1 MFMNGVK
8 ISIYKVFATCFLM
21 FLSSFLC
28 FAMLYYSKASVVF
41 ASGNDVVSLETKN
54 RIEANLNLDK
64 PLVEQYKIWLL
75 KVFKGD
81 FGTSL
86 ISGEKIFSLIVEPLK
101 NTFILTIISLFILFF
116 LSIVLA
122 LFCVVY
128 QDSFIDKIIN
138 FFTLSFFALPPFALA
153 LIHILIFGFFL
164 KILPI
169 SGVSDI
175 GFEDDLLNRFEHL
188 ILPISTLVLSHLA
201 IFLRIA
207 RASFIESLNQV
218 FILNAFARGLSK
230 IRVYGHFILK
240 YSLGVIVSYF
250 GASALSFIMGAYV
263 VESIFSYNGIGF
275 LMIQSIIFK
284 DYPVAMFLIML
295 SILMVNFFILIS
307 ALLVKIIN
315 PRLNYA

>member
-1 MFMNGVK
+1 MFMSGVK
-8 ISIYKVFATCFLM
+8 ISIYKIFATCVLM

-28 FAMLYYSKASVVF
+28 FVMLYYSKTSVVF

-64 PLVEQYKIWLL
+64 PLLEQYKMWLL
-75 KVFKGD
+75 KVCKGD

-86 ISGEKIFSLIVEPLK
+86 ISGEKVFFLILEPLK
-101 NTFILTIISLFILFF
+101 NTFILTIASLFVLFF
-116 LSIVLA
+116 LSIILA
-122 LFCVVY
+122 LICVIY
-128 QDSFIDKIIN
+128 KDGFIDKMIN

-169 SGVSDI
+169 SGISDI
-175 GFEDDLLNRFEHL
+175 GFENDLSNRILHL
-188 ILPISTLVLSHLA
+188 ILPLSTLVLSHLA
-201 IFLRIA
+201 IFVRIA
-207 RASFIESLNQV
+207 KTSFVESFNQI

-230 IRVYGHFILK
+230 IRIYGHFILK
-240 YSLGVIVSYF
+240 YSLGVIISYF
-250 GASALSFIMGAYV
+250 GACALSFIMGAYV

-295 SILMVNFFILIS
+295 SVLMVNFFILIS
-307 ALLVKIIN
+307 TLLARLIN